1 MQLKKMTIELI
12 VDDVLKTVEFY
23 KNILNFQLINKVM
36 DREKYS
42 WALMNYKNSIEI
54 MFISRNSVLN
64 EVNDY
69 QVKEIGDDFIL
80 SIEMNEIK
88 EFYESVK
95 GKANLVKYIE
105 NTSYGTTEFAMRDI
119 NQTILMFTERNE

>member
-69 QVKEIGDDFIL
+69 RAKEIVDDFIL
-80 SIEMNEIK
+80 LIEMNEIK

>member
-80 SIEMNEIK
+80 LIEMNEIK

-95 GKANLVKYIE
+95 GKANLVKNIK
-105 NTSYGTTEFAMRDI
+105 NTLYGTTEFAMRDI